1 MKYDFIKVFC
11 EEIGDVNYEQYQDI
25 AYNMIQYGKEN
36 LGNGRFSKYFY
47 NSITD
52 AMKVVNKKYGKNHI
66 LPSEDVEL
74 KKVLSW
80 KKEVGREQCIFLT
93 FLIMTMRKKEREKE
107 KGREAE
113 EDCCTDNYKR
123 EYVGILNTFYKA
135 NGMEVL
141 INSSMDNAILYFSL
155 ATQQPWERWVDMQA
169 EWKRNRDNDADWHR
183 KHREWRSLKYSE
195 FKERV
200 SEGLSEST
208 ATTQNTYLEADRAIT
223 EIIDDYNKAKKKS
236 AGNMVEIKICDVF
249 PADVQKAMENAEW
262 RRTWYL
268 YRMISMGIDHQI
280 ETIIKDIK
288 ILKESHNKRDEDKL
302 MSAVDTCWLRTNYVE
317 IRKKISSAAD
327 EEEMERLLRDYL
339 NSCPLTVENIAHVF
353 NESLGGY
360 GEMVFVQAKYRFWR
374 HFSELMKEYLDASQ
388 ELRKRAYFGIIHK
401 YFKSDEDVKN
411 MRDNEPTGNARNARL
426 FYKIMSGETVTSK
439 EMLLLTALVVKKL
452 GSPEM
457 DRDYVYNHILK
468 NCRFDLELHADKPFD
483 SFFLDSFSH
492 IDRLHDN
499 AMKLEKDMLDMGRG
513 AVFYNII
520 RGKEVQKWQD
530 WD

>member
-1 MKYDFIKVFC
+1 MRYDFIKVFC
-11 EEIGDVNYEQYQDI
+11 EELGDMDYEQYQDV

-36 LGNGRFSKYFY
+36 LGNGQFSKYFY

-52 AMKVVNKKYGKNHI
+52 AMKAINKKYGKNHI
-66 LPSEDVEL
+66 LPPEDGEL
-74 KKVLSW
+74 KEEFRW
-80 KKEVGREQCIFLT
+80 KKEVGKEQCIFLT
-93 FLIMTMRKKEREKE
+93 FLIMTMRKKEREKG
-107 KGREAE
+107 KIQATE
-113 EDCCTDNYKR
+113 EDCCTDSYKR
-123 EYVGILNTFYKA
+123 EYVEILNTFYKA

-169 EWKRNRDNDADWHR
+169 EWKRHRDNDADWHR

-208 ATTQNTYLEADRAIT
+208 AMTQNTYLEADRAIT
-223 EIIDDYNKAKKKS
+223 EIIDDYNKEKKKS
-236 AGNMVEIKICDVF
+236 AGNMVGIKICDIF

-268 YRMISMGIDHQI
+268 YRMISMGIDYQI

-288 ILKESHNKRDEDKL
+288 ILKESFNKKDEDKL
-302 MSAVDTCWLRTNYVE
+302 MLAVDTCWLRTNYVK
-317 IRKKISSAAD
+317 IRKEISSVSD
-327 EEEMERLLRDYL
+327 EEEMEKLLRDYL
-339 NSCPLTVENIAHVF
+339 NSCPLTVENVAHVF
-353 NESLGGY
+353 NEILGDY
-360 GEMVFVQAKYRFWR
+360 GEPVFVQAKYRFR
-374 HFSELMKEYLDASQ
+374 SHFSGVMEEHLK
-388 ELRKRAYFGIIHK
+388 KRTHYWIIHK
-401 YFKSDEDVKN
+401 YFKSDEDV
-411 MRDNEPTGNARNARL
+411 RNILNNVLSGSDRNGRL

-439 EMLLLTALVVKKL
+439 EMLLLTALVVKKQ

-499 AMKLEKDMLDMGRG
+499 ALKLEKDMLDMGRG

-520 RGKEVQKWQD
+520 RGKEV
-530 WD
+530 